1 MIYFFAGF
9 FIGGIASMLLY
20 SLVVSERIN
29 ELELENGRLIDDLT
43 KPNMKLENTSINIG
57 DMDMMGLKKRNKPK
71 ESTNVQIKLNVT
83 VSDTENSNS
92 CNIVDSLL
100 NDIWN
105 IALAKE
111 GVEAQNMTS
120 KYMKEKVAK

>member
-1 MIYFFAGF
+1 
-9 FIGGIASMLLY
+9 
-20 SLVVSERIN
+20 
-29 ELELENGRLIDDLT
+29 
-43 KPNMKLENTSINIG
+43 
-57 DMDMMGLKKRNKPK
+57 MMGLKKRNKHK
-71 ESTNVQIKLNVT
+71 ESANAQIKLNVT

-111 GVEAQNMTS
+111 GVEAKSMTS